1 MQKLLL
7 VITLTV
13 CLIGCKKESNKDQA
27 YEKKANIAYGTD
39 SKQVLDL
46 YLPADGNTNG
56 TKLMI
61 LIHGGAWA
69 DGDKADFD
77 IYIAEMQH
85 RLPDWAFANINYRLY
100 TGTGQNKFP
109 AQEEDVKAAV
119 AFLINKS
126 GDYKYSKNFILLGAS
141 AGGQLALLQGYKYAN
156 LAKPKAIISFFGP
169 TDFTDLY
176 NHPGM
181 AIVPQLLT
189 TIIGSTPTQNAALYE
204 SYSPIHF
211 VNAQSAHT
219 LLLQGGKDE
228 LVPVAQATRLIAK
241 LNAAGVINE
250 YIYYPTE
257 GHSWTGPN
265 LDDSFNKV
273 ETFIRQHVP

>member
-7 VITLTV
+7 LLTLTI
-13 CLIGCKKESNKDQA
+13 CLVGCKKKSDETSE
-27 YEKKANIAYGTD
+27 YGKKANIAYGTD
-39 SKQVLDL
+39 AQQVLDL
-46 YLPADGNTNG
+46 YLPANGNASS

-69 DGDKADFD
+69 DGDKADFN
-77 IYIAEMQH
+77 IYINELKR
-85 RLPDWAFANINYRLY
+85 RLPDYAFANINYRLY
-100 TGTGQNKFP
+100 TSTGQNKFP

-119 AFLINKS
+119 TFLLNKS
-126 GDYKYSKNFILLGAS
+126 EEYKYSKNFILLGAS

-156 LAKPKAIISFFGP
+156 IAKPKAIISFFGP

-181 AIVPQLLT
+181 PIVPALLA
-189 TIIGSTPTQNAALYE
+189 TIIGATPTQNAALYD

-211 VNAQSAHT
+211 VTAQSSHT

-241 LNAAGVINE
+241 LNEAGVINE
-250 YIYYPTE
+250 YIHYPNE

>member
-1 MQKLLL
+1 MQKALLL
-7 VITLTV
+7 LTLTI
-13 CLIGCKKESNKDQA
+13 CLFACKKESDKA
-27 YEKKANIAYGTD
+27 TYEKKAALAYGTD
-39 SKQVLDL
+39 PKQVMDL
-46 YLPADGNTNG
+46 YLPSDANAST

-69 DGDKADFD
+69 DGDKTDFD
-77 IYIAEMQH
+77 IYITELQR
-85 RLPDWAFANINYRLY
+85 RLPDYAFANINYRLY
-100 TGTGQNKFP
+100 ASTGQNKFP

-119 AFLINKS
+119 SFLMNKS
-126 GDYKYSKNFILLGAS
+126 GDLKFSKTFVLLGAS
-141 AGGQLALLQGYKYAN
+141 AGGQLALLQGYKYAGI
-156 LAKPKAIISFFGP
+156 AKPKAIISFFGP
-169 TDFTDLY
+169 TDFTHLY
-176 NHPGM
+176 NNPGLP
-181 AIVPQLLT
+181 IVPSLLT
-189 TIIGSTPTQNAALYE
+189 TIIGATPAQNAALYE

-211 VNAQSAHT
+211 VTAQSAHT

-241 LNAAGVINE
+241 LNEAGVVNE
-250 YIYYPTE
+250 YIYYPNE